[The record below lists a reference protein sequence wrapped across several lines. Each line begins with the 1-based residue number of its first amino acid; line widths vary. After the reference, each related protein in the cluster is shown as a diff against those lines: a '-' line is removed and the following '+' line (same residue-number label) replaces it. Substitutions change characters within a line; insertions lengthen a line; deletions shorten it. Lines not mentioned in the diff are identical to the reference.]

1 MNEPEKRLVVL
12 DLLIARSKATKER
25 QKRDLKRVKSYKGDD
40 GGAQK
45 LLDVTR
51 KTIKKAKKER
61 DGIIAKLIKSEDE
74 MKRGSAKS

>member
-25 QKRDLKRVKSYKGDD
+25 QKRDLKRVKSYKVDD